1 MEESDG
7 TQKKKIAFLINSL
20 EFGGAQRVFVD
31 DANEFVRAGFDVTF
45 FVLYD
50 GKTEQALVSELNSTV
65 KQVFLNAKSPYDVR
79 AITLCLK
86 ELRLSNTCVL
96 ISTLNDANRVG
107 QFVAL
112 FSGLEIKLIERE
124 ANTLKSKTFLQKTLD
139 ALFFWVPYRII
150 ALSTEIQRSLM
161 HLLPFSHRKIILL
174 PNAIKVPDESHAN
187 ARTIQSDAN
196 QSPLIL
202 SVGRLTEQ
210 KNYELLIQAVA
221 SLQKKGFNFLV
232 EIVGEGILRADL
244 EKRIREAGLEK
255 IVSLPGHL
263 PHEQVLERYEKADIF
278 VSTSRWEGSPNVVL
292 EALSYGLPVVATRVG
307 GVSDIIKD
315 GVQGLLVS
323 SGNKEELESA
333 LERLLKDGE
342 LREKLGTAARERVQK
357 DFSKEARFARLRAI
371 VEAAK

>member
-50 GKTEQALVSELNSTV
+50 GKTEASLAAELDTAI
-65 KQVFLNAKSPYDVR
+65 KQICLNAKSPYDAR
-79 AITLCLK
+79 AIISCLK
-86 ELRLSNTCVL
+86 QLRQSNTRVL
-96 ISTLNDANRVG
+96 ISTLNDSNRVG
-107 QFVAL
+107 QLVAL
-112 FSGLEIKLIERE
+112 FSGLKIKLTERE
-124 ANTLKSKTFLQKTLD
+124 ANTLKSKTPLQKTLD
-139 ALFFWVPYRII
+139 AVFFWVPYRII

-187 ARTIQSDAN
+187 ARTIQS
-196 QSPLIL
+196 PLIL

-221 SLQKKGFNFLV
+221 SLQKKGFNFLL
-232 EIVGEGILRADL
+232 EIVGEGILRAEL
-244 EKRIREAGLEK
+244 EKQIQEEKLEK
-255 IVSLPGHL
+255 LISLPGHL
-263 PHEQVLERYEKADIF
+263 PHEQVLGLYEKADIF

-323 SGNKEELESA
+323 SGDKEELESA

-342 LREKLGTAARERVQK
+342 LREKLGTAARKRVQK
-357 DFSKEARFARLRAI
+357 NFSKEARFARLRAI